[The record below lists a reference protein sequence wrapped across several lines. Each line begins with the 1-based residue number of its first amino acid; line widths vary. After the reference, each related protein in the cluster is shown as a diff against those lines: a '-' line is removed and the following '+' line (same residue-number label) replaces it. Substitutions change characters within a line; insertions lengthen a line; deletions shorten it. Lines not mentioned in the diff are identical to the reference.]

1 MEVKNTPLERKRKNI
16 SDCFID
22 EHIDFKYPNTID
34 DFDDLLQ
41 FFQRKKAPCNENDLG
56 ENIKLDMLI
65 VMDHVSGLADQ

>member
-1 MEVKNTPLERKRKNI
+1 MEIKNTPLERKRKNI
-16 SDCFID
+16 SGCFID

-65 VMDHVSGLADQ
+65 IMDNVLDLADQ